1 MNYLHPSSTSNTA
14 KGKGSCNCGQHN
26 LMDAV
31 LTLGCKDAVGEGPS
45 SLGRKSLTYIS

>member
-1 MNYLHPSSTSNTA
+1 MNYLHLSPTSNTL

-31 LTLGCKDAVGEGPS
+31 LIPGCKDAVGEGPF
-45 SLGRKSLTYIS
+45 SLGREPIT